1 MKVLF
6 DSTTGKIYY
15 AIPDKSW
22 FMFHH
27 STNIP
32 LTEFEIEEIL
42 PNNQGV
48 AIDLVAKLG
57 KVDSIGDPKYYM
69 FNNAGTWELHLKDGW
84 EEFIPPLPNL

>member
-1 MKVLF
+1 MRVLF

-15 AIPDKSW
+15 PVPDRDW

-42 PNNQGV
+42 PNNQG
-48 AIDLVAKLG
+48 ACIDMVKVQG
-57 KVDSIGDPKYYM
+57 KTDAAGDAKYYM
-69 FNNAGTWELHLKDGW
+69 FNNAGTWELHIKDGW
-84 EEFIPPLPNL
+84 EEYVPPMG